1 MQRMLCSVLSLV
13 MIMSSLGGCAAAPV
27 RPEVAGPEV
36 YGYTLYQTMSGKQ
49 FQPLTGTGKGFA
61 GDLELY
67 LQAAPDGG
75 VFGLYVGRDSWLD
88 TVSKTSKLYVTE
100 PECEAARQVEE
111 GQLKAIVEGFNARQV
126 MPRRVG
132 DLYAVEAVD
141 ACKAANGQA
150 YRYTIWT
157 TLQAF
162 SAGPGQ
168 PYPYK
173 VEPQRSLAM
182 EIAFVAVAIP
192 VVVAAVI
199 LTGGQVLSD
208 CTYVGTL
215 EEGKKECDRKREE
228 KQAREH
234 EQNADKERL
243 ESGYQ

>member
-1 MQRMLCSVLSLV
+1 MYHGEKLNAWTHLVGAVAAAVGSIWLLV
-13 MIMSSLGGCAAAPV
+13 MACLDGSPQKIVSVAIYGVTLVLLYSVSTVYHSVRGRSKVIMQKFDHLSIYLLI
-27 RPEVAGPEV
+27 AGS
-36 YGYTLYQTMSGKQ
+36 YTPFCL
-49 FQPLTGTGKGFA
+49 
-61 GDLELY
+61 
-67 LQAAPDGG
+67 
-75 VFGLYVGRDSWLD
+75 
-88 TVSKTSKLYVTE
+88 VT
-100 PECEAARQVEE
+100 
-111 GQLKAIVEGFNARQV
+111 LH
-126 MPRRVG
+126 
-132 DLYAVEAVD
+132 
-141 ACKAANGQA
+141 
-150 YRYTIWT
+150 
-157 TLQAF
+157 
-162 SAGPGQ
+162 GPWGWS
-168 PYPYK
+168 YPYK